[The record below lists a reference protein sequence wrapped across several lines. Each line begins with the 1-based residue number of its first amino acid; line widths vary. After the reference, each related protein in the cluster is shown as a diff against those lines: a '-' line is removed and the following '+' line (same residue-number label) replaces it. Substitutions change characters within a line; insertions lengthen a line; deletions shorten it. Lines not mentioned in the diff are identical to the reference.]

1 MVWHA
6 LHALHGIGGSSAGGD
21 VQGQV
26 TNHLLVESWWLG
38 WTHVVEDLTE
48 IYKAEMPVSG
58 GEMGYDGD
66 EGIFVP
72 QRAMQA
78 GQAEGIAL
86 DFYKSYNA
94 SWHKPW
100 RFFMNITVMNLTDDF
115 MPCVDTMLVNNA
127 TGYYYWKLT
136 GDDDGVVITGQE
148 YAAFCENGYTW
159 MSPSCRN
166 WPSSCVIYLTGGNGW
181 GVLQGMQRAAVF
193 NIPLGIAVARSW
205 SKYVS
210 LKAFW
215 YCLPIL
221 VIALLVAAYYM
232 VETHYLALPS
242 LAECSRMGFEMML
255 NFVQNIG
262 VLSLVIVPWPEGL
275 KELFEFSEVFVLSL
289 QSYGL
294 NCTSSS
300 DLNQKMSSG
309 LSLYDIHAVE
319 SALKVLCVDFEL
331 LADET
336 PDEAGF
342 GLRPALGCRAAA
354 AAVVSDRSTA
364 ESLQVLLLAGGLH
377 AEEEGEGVLTPGGRV
392 HCKRPLTKSDI
403 TYRVSKYG
411 VQYQAIVTLSC
422 LSGQEYAGHLCPDIK
437 AAEKSAAQQALLNN
451 ASLVEATEQE
461 YSEKKR
467 AASKPLSL
475 EERAAKRARQESG
488 ENPAI
493 TPKTDCSLRPELNS
507 LCMRIIGRF
516 LKKGE
521 TVYICNRINMQYQ
534 ATVQISCLPD
544 EWGQRAW
551 AGHLCPTKQKAEQ
564 SAAEIALKDI
574 QDDPHLQEMAR
585 QPKGKGKGKGGFWNV
600 QAMWEMMSQWWGWS
614 PQRERIV
621 EEDIL
626 GEIVEWKG
634 PPIRGARSH
643 AGRCLPFGGIRVE
656 GRREEHEAKDM
667 RGGKIYLNKKDLE
680 GAPETVAEGQQVRFK
695 LYVDGNGLGAEEA
708 ALI

>member
-1 MVWHA
+1 MS
-6 LHALHGIGGSSAGGD
+6 GS
-21 VQGQV
+21 
-26 TNHLLVESWWLG
+26 
-38 WTHVVEDLTE
+38 
-48 IYKAEMPVSG
+48 
-58 GEMGYDGD
+58 
-66 EGIFVP
+66 
-72 QRAMQA
+72 
-78 GQAEGIAL
+78 
-86 DFYKSYNA
+86 
-94 SWHKPW
+94 
-100 RFFMNITVMNLTDDF
+100 NLEAKNELNSF
-115 MPCVDTMLVNNA
+115 
-127 TGYYYWKLT
+127 
-136 GDDDGVVITGQE
+136 
-148 YAAFCENGYTW
+148 
-159 MSPSCRN
+159 
-166 WPSSCVIYLTGGNGW
+166 
-181 GVLQGMQRAAVF
+181 LQ
-193 NIPLGIAVARSW
+193 
-205 SKYVS
+205 K
-210 LKAFW
+210 
-215 YCLPIL
+215 
-221 VIALLVAAYYM
+221 
-232 VETHYLALPS
+232 
-242 LAECSRMGFEMML
+242 
-255 NFVQNIG
+255 
-262 VLSLVIVPWPEGL
+262 
-275 KELFEFSEVFVLSL
+275 
-289 QSYGL
+289 
-294 NCTSSS
+294 
-300 DLNQKMSSG
+300 
-309 LSLYDIHAVE
+309 
-319 SALKVLCVDFEL
+319 
-331 LADET
+331 
-336 PDEAGF
+336 
-342 GLRPALGCRAAA
+342 
-354 AAVVSDRSTA
+354 
-364 ESLQVLLLAGGLH
+364 
-377 AEEEGEGVLTPGGRV
+377 

-493 TPKTDCSLRPELNS
+493 TPKTELNS

-634 PPIRGARSH
+634 HYGWMKTDHPI
-643 AGRCLPFGGIRVE
+643 
-656 GRREEHEAKDM
+656 EHEAKDM